1 LIKGENLITIV
12 IERVKNKKGI
22 SFLFLTLLIL
32 LERINKYHVLY
43 IKFKL
48 TKIIHKL
55 GKNSISTF
63 YSINS
68 KFIFDTR
75 NATKNVK
82 KK

>member
-1 LIKGENLITIV
+1 MIKGENLITIV

-48 TKIIHKL
+48 TKIIRKL

-68 KFIFDTR
+68 IFIFDTR
-75 NATKNVK
+75 NATMNVK